1 MPRKLI
7 ISRDSSTRHGGPAS
21 AGRVSTEQPG
31 GGPVLSWPVC
41 RVGYDYARKYGFDA
55 VRLLRVTQNRGK
67 VGRALLCLLLGWGL
81 PGVGLW
87 ATKPLA

>member
-1 MPRKLI
+1 M
-7 ISRDSSTRHGGPAS
+7 
-21 AGRVSTEQPG
+21 
-31 GGPVLSWPVC
+31 
-41 RVGYDYARKYGFDA
+41 GYDYARKYGFDA